1 VTTLT
6 EIPAKTR
13 GSAFLFEDVLPAQVF
28 TPEDLTEEHLAIGRM
43 VDEFWINEVEPNLPA
58 IREKQPGAALAV
70 LRKSAELGLTGM
82 TIPEEF
88 GGMEMDLPALMVA
101 AEHMGRDASYAGWHS
116 AHTGIGTLPIVYFGT
131 PEQKKKYLP
140 RLARLELLAA
150 YALTEPL
157 AGSDALAARTRADLA
172 PDGKHYILNG
182 QKMWIT
188 NGGAADLFTIFAKVG
203 GEKFT
208 AFLVER
214 AFPGVSSGAEEHKM
228 GIRGTSTTAV
238 YLDNVAVPVENV
250 LGEIG
255 RGHVIAF
262 NVLNIGRLK
271 LGPASVG
278 AAKNVLA
285 ISIKYAKQRKAFGS
299 AIAEFGAIQ
308 HKLAEMAIR
317 IFAAESMIWRVA
329 GLIESQMQ
337 TTSAE
342 RRQSS
347 VTEMQ
352 AVEEY
357 AAECSMVKVFAS
369 EMLDY
374 VVDEGVQI
382 HGGYGF
388 HQDYA
393 VERAYRDSRINRLFE
408 GTNEINRLVIMGMPL
423 KRAAR
428 GQLPLFEAACSVLK
442 LSEQPSLSS
451 EKRSVTATETETET
465 ETEEDRL
472 VRNAKTIA
480 LLTLAVAHD
489 KYGAQLEK
497 QQEVIMNLSDIAME
511 VFAMESCLLRS
522 KKLTSSGKGEKALD
536 ICAVSLRDATARI
549 EGFSRTVLSACCEGD
564 ILRKHLATVRGY
576 ADHTPVNSI
585 ALRRQI
591 AARLLSSERYTV

>member
-1 VTTLT
+1 MTTLT
-6 EIPAKTR
+6 EIPGKTR

-43 VDEFWINEVEPNLPA
+43 IDEFWTSEVEPNLPA
-58 IREKQPGAALAV
+58 IRDKQPGIALAV

-88 GGMEMDLPALMVA
+88 GGMEMDLPSLMVA

-116 AHTGIGTLPIVYFGT
+116 GHTGIGTLPIVYFGT

-140 RLARLELLAA
+140 RLARMELLAA

-214 AFPGVSSGAEEHKM
+214 AFRGVSSGAEEHKM

-285 ISIKYAKQRKAFGS
+285 ISIKYAKQRKAFGC
-299 AIAEFGAIQ
+299 AIADFGAIQ

-317 IFAAESMIWRVA
+317 IFAAESMTWRVA

-337 TTSAE
+337 VTSAE

-347 VTEMQ
+347 ITEMK

-369 EMLDY
+369 EMLNY

-393 VERAYRDSRINRLFE
+393 VERAYRDSRINRIFE
-408 GTNEINRLVIMGMPL
+408 GTNEINRLLIMGMPL

-428 GQLPLFEAACSVLK
+428 GQLPLFEAA
-442 LSEQPSLSS
+442 
-451 EKRSVTATETETET
+451 RSVFNQSENPGLSNQKQSVTET

-472 VRNAKTIA
+472 VRNAKTTA
-480 LLTLAVAHD
+480 LFTLAVAHE

-497 QQEVIMNLSDIAME
+497 QQEVIMNLSDIVLE
-511 VFAMESCLLRS
+511 VFAMESSLLRS
-522 KKLTSSGKGEKALD
+522 EKLTSSGKSGSALD
-536 ICAVSLRDATARI
+536 ICAVSLRDAAVRI

-564 ILRKHLATVRGY
+564 LLHKHLATVRRF

-591 AARLLSSERYTV
+591 AARLLSSEGYTV

>member
-1 VTTLT
+1 MTTLT
-6 EIPAKTR
+6 EIPGKTR
-13 GSAFLFEDVLPAQVF
+13 GSAFLFEDVLPTKVF

-43 VDEFWINEVEPNLPA
+43 IDEFWTNEVEPNLPA
-58 IREKQPGAALAV
+58 IREKRPGAALAV

-88 GGMEMDLPALMVA
+88 GGMEMDLPSLMVA

-140 RLARLELLAA
+140 RLARMELLAA

-172 PDGKHYILNG
+172 PNGKHYILNG

-238 YLDNVAVPVENV
+238 YLDNAAVPVENV

-285 ISIKYAKQRKAFGS
+285 ISIKYAKQRKAFSS
-299 AIAEFGAIQ
+299 AIADFGAIQ

-317 IFAAESMIWRVA
+317 IFAAESMTWRVA
-329 GLIESQMQ
+329 GLIESEMQ
-337 TTSAE
+337 ATAA
-342 RRQSS
+342 RRESS

-393 VERAYRDSRINRLFE
+393 VERAYRDSRINRIFE
-408 GTNEINRLVIMGMPL
+408 GTSEINRLVIMGMPL

-428 GQLPLFEAACSVLK
+428 GQLPLLEAARAVLNQSGK
-442 LSEQPSLSS
+442 PSLSD
-451 EKRSVTATETETET
+451 EKQRV
-465 ETEEDRL
+465 TEEDRL

-480 LLTLAVAHD
+480 LMTIAVAHE
-489 KYGAQLEK
+489 KYGAQIEK

-511 VFAMESCLLRS
+511 VFAMESSLLRS
-522 KKLTSSGKGEKALD
+522 KKLTSSGKSGSALD
-536 ICAVSLRDATARI
+536 ICAVYLRDATARI
-549 EGFSRTVLSACCEGD
+549 EGFSRTVLSACCEGN
-564 ILRKHLATVRGY
+564 ILRKHLVTMRGY
-576 ADHTPVNSI
+576 ADHTPVNSV

>member
-1 VTTLT
+1 MTTLT
-6 EIPAKTR
+6 EIPGKTK

-43 VDEFWINEVEPNLPA
+43 IDEFWASEVEPHLPA
-58 IREKQPGAALAV
+58 IRDKQPGAALAV

-88 GGMEMDLPALMVA
+88 GGMEMDLPSLMVA

-131 PEQKKKYLP
+131 PEQKKQYLP
-140 RLARLELLAA
+140 RLARMELLAA

-238 YLDNVAVPVENV
+238 YLDNVAVPVEKV

-262 NVLNIGRLK
+262 NVLNVGRLK

-285 ISIKYAKQRKAFGS
+285 ICIKYAKQRKAFGC
-299 AIAEFGAIQ
+299 AIADFGAIQ

-337 TTSAE
+337 ATSAE

-347 VTEMQ
+347 ITEMQ

-357 AAECSMVKVFAS
+357 AAECSMVKVFAT

-408 GTNEINRLVIMGMPL
+408 GTSEINRLVIMGMPL

-428 GQLPLFEAACSVLK
+428 GQLPLFEAARSVLNQ
-442 LSEQPSLSS
+442 SETPSLSN
-451 EKRSVTATETETET
+451 EKPGV
-465 ETEEDRL
+465 TEEDGL
-472 VRNAKTIA
+472 VRNAKKMF
-480 LLTLAVAHD
+480 LLTLAVAHE

-511 VFAMESCLLRS
+511 VFAMESSLLRS
-522 KKLTSSGKGEKALD
+522 KKLTSSSESGIALY
-536 ICAVSLRDATARI
+536 ICAVYLRDAMVRI
-549 EGFSRTVLSACCEGD
+549 EGFSRTVLSACCERD
-564 ILRKHLATVRGY
+564 ILHKHLVTMRGY
-576 ADHTPVNSI
+576 ADHRPVNSV

-591 AARLLSSERYTV
+591 AARLLSSERYIV

>member
-1 VTTLT
+1 MTTLT
-6 EIPAKTR
+6 EIPGKTR
-13 GSAFLFEDVLPAQVF
+13 GSAFLFEDILPAQVF

-43 VDEFWINEVEPNLPA
+43 IDEFWANEVEPNLPA
-58 IREKQPGAALAV
+58 IRDKQPGAALAV
-70 LRKSAELGLTGM
+70 LWKSAELGLTGM

-88 GGMEMDLPALMVA
+88 GGMEMDLPSLMVA

-140 RLARLELLAA
+140 RLARMELLAA

-188 NGGAADLFTIFAKVG
+188 NGGAADLFTVFAKVG

-299 AIAEFGAIQ
+299 AIADFGAIK

-337 TTSAE
+337 GTAAE
-342 RRQSS
+342 RKQSS

-428 GQLPLFEAACSVLK
+428 GQLPLFEAARAVLNLNQK
-442 LSEQPSLSS
+442 PGVSN
-451 EKRSVTATETETET
+451 EKQNA
-465 ETEEDRL
+465 TEEDRL

-480 LLTLAVAHD
+480 LLTLAVAHER
-489 KYGAQLEK
+489 YRAQLEK

-511 VFAMESCLLRS
+511 VFAMESGLLRM
-522 KKLTSSGKGEKALD
+522 KKLTLSGKGENALD
-536 ICAVSLRDATARI
+536 MCAVYLRDATARI
-549 EGFSRTVLSACCEGD
+549 EKFSRTVLSACCEGD
-564 ILRKHLATVRGY
+564 VLRKHLATVRGY
-576 ADHTPVNSI
+576 ADHMPVNSV

>member
-1 VTTLT
+1 
-6 EIPAKTR
+6 
-13 GSAFLFEDVLPAQVF
+13 
-28 TPEDLTEEHLAIGRM
+28 
-43 VDEFWINEVEPNLPA
+43 
-58 IREKQPGAALAV
+58 
-70 LRKSAELGLTGM
+70 
-82 TIPEEF
+82 
-88 GGMEMDLPALMVA
+88 
-101 AEHMGRDASYAGWHS
+101 
-116 AHTGIGTLPIVYFGT
+116 
-131 PEQKKKYLP
+131 
-140 RLARLELLAA
+140 
-150 YALTEPL
+150 
-157 AGSDALAARTRADLA
+157 
-172 PDGKHYILNG
+172 
-182 QKMWIT
+182 
-188 NGGAADLFTIFAKVG
+188 
-203 GEKFT
+203 
-208 AFLVER
+208 
-214 AFPGVSSGAEEHKM
+214 M

-278 AAKNVLA
+278 AAKNVQA
-285 ISIKYAKQRKAFGS
+285 ICIKYAKQRKAFGS
-299 AIAEFGAIQ
+299 AIADFGAIQ

-317 IFAAESMIWRVA
+317 IFAAESMTWRVA

-337 TTSAE
+337 APAE
-342 RRQSS
+342 PSRSS
-347 VTEMQ
+347 ITEMQ
-352 AVEEY
+352 VLEEY

-382 HGGYGF
+382 HGGYGY

-393 VERAYRDSRINRLFE
+393 VERAYRDSRINRIFE

-423 KRAAR
+423 KRAVR
-428 GQLPLFEAACSVLK
+428 GQLPLFEAARGVLN
-442 LSEQPSLSS
+442 SS
-451 EKRSVTATETETET
+451 EKPSLPDEKPEITEA
-465 ETEEDRL
+465 DRL
-472 VRNAKTIA
+472 VRNAKRIA
-480 LLTLAVAHD
+480 LLTLAVAHE
-489 KYGAQLEK
+489 KYSAQLEK

-511 VFAMESCLLRS
+511 VFAMESGLLRT
-522 KKLTSSGKGEKALD
+522 KKLTLSGKGENALD

-564 ILRKHLATVRGY
+564 VLRKHLATVRSY

>member
-1 VTTLT
+1 MTTLT
-6 EIPAKTR
+6 EISGKTR
-13 GSAFLFEDVLPAQVF
+13 GSAFLFEDVVPAQVF

-43 VDEFWINEVEPNLPA
+43 IDEFWTNEVEPNLPA

-88 GGMEMDLPALMVA
+88 GGMEMDLPSLMVA

-140 RLARLELLAA
+140 RLARMELLAA

-157 AGSDALAARTRADLA
+157 AGSDALAARTRADLS

-299 AIAEFGAIQ
+299 AIADFGAIQ

-317 IFAAESMIWRVA
+317 IFATESMTWRVA

-337 TTSAE
+337 ASAE

-347 VTEMQ
+347 ITEMQ
-352 AVEEY
+352 ALEEY

-428 GQLPLFEAACSVLK
+428 GQLPLFEAARSVLN
-442 LSEQPSLSS
+442 LSEQPNLSN
-451 EKRSVTATETETET
+451 EKRSIT

-472 VRNAKTIA
+472 VHNAKTIA
-480 LLTLAVAHD
+480 LLMLAVAHE

-511 VFAMESCLLRS
+511 VFAMESSLLRS
-522 KKLTSSGKGEKALD
+522 KKLTSSGKTGIALD
-536 ICAVSLRDATARI
+536 ICAVYLRDATARI
-549 EGFSRTVLSACCEGD
+549 EGFSRTVLSACYEGD
-564 ILRKHLATVRGY
+564 VLRKHLITLRRY
-576 ADHTPVNSI
+576 ADYTPVNSV

-591 AARLLSSERYTV
+591 AARLLSSERYII

>member
-1 VTTLT
+1 
-6 EIPAKTR
+6 
-13 GSAFLFEDVLPAQVF
+13 
-28 TPEDLTEEHLAIGRM
+28 
-43 VDEFWINEVEPNLPA
+43 
-58 IREKQPGAALAV
+58 
-70 LRKSAELGLTGM
+70 M

-88 GGMEMDLPALMVA
+88 GGMEMDLPSLMVA

-116 AHTGIGTLPIVYFGT
+116 AHTGIGTLPIVYFGS
-131 PEQKKKYLP
+131 PQQKKKYLP
-140 RLARLELLAA
+140 RLARMELLAA
-150 YALTEPL
+150 YALTEPW

-172 PDGKHYILNG
+172 PDGQHYILNG

-214 AFPGVSSGAEEHKM
+214 TFPGVSSGAEEHKM

-271 LGPASVG
+271 LGPASIG

-285 ISIKYAKQRKAFGS
+285 ICIKYAKQRKAFGS
-299 AIAEFGAIQ
+299 AIADFGAIQ

-317 IFAAESMIWRVA
+317 IFAAESMTWRVA
-329 GLIESQMQ
+329 GLIERQMQ
-337 TTSAE
+337 ATSAE

-347 VTEMQ
+347 ITEMQ

-388 HQDYA
+388 HEDYA

-408 GTNEINRLVIMGMPL
+408 GTNEINRLVMMGMPL

-428 GQLPLFEAACSVLK
+428 GQLPLFEAARAVLK
-442 LSEQPSLSS
+442 QSENPSLSNQ
-451 EKRSVTATETETET
+451 KQSVAET
-465 ETEEDRL
+465 ETEEDCL

-480 LLTLAVAHD
+480 LLTLAVAHE

-497 QQEVIMNLSDIAME
+497 QQEVIMNLADITME
-511 VFAMESCLLRS
+511 VFAMESSLLRS
-522 KKLTSSGKGEKALD
+522 QKLVSAGKKANHLD
-536 ICAVSLRDATARI
+536 ICAVYLRDATARI
-549 EGFSRTVLSACCEGD
+549 ETFSRTVLSACSEGD
-564 ILRKHLATVRGY
+564 VLRKHLASVRGY

-591 AARLLSSERYTV
+591 AACLLSSERYTV

>member
-1 VTTLT
+1 MTTVT
-6 EIPAKTR
+6 EIPGKTR

-28 TPEDLTEEHLAIGRM
+28 TPEDLTEEHLAIGHM
-43 VDEFWINEVEPNLPA
+43 IDEFWASEVEPNLPA
-58 IREKQPGAALAV
+58 IRDKQPGAALAV

-88 GGMEMDLPALMVA
+88 GGMEMDLPSLMVA

-131 PEQKKKYLP
+131 PDQKKRYLP
-140 RLARLELLAA
+140 RLARMELLAA

-214 AFPGVSSGAEEHKM
+214 AFHGVSSGAEEHKM

-285 ISIKYAKQRKAFGS
+285 ICIKYAKQRKAFGS

-317 IFAAESMIWRVA
+317 IFATESMAWRVA

-337 TTSAE
+337 VTSAA
-342 RRQSS
+342 RKQSS
-347 VTEMQ
+347 ITEMQ

-428 GQLPLFEAACSVLK
+428 GQLPLFEAARSALNQ
-442 LSEQPSLSS
+442 SENPSLSD
-451 EKRSVTATETETET
+451 EKRRVTET
-465 ETEEDRL
+465 ETEEARL
-472 VRNAKTIA
+472 VRNAKTTA
-480 LLTLAVAHD
+480 LFMLAVAHE

-511 VFAMESCLLRS
+511 VFAMESSLLRS
-522 KKLTSSGKGEKALD
+522 RKLTSSDKSGRALD
-536 ICAVSLRDATARI
+536 ISAVYLRDAAVRI

-564 ILRKHLATVRGY
+564 LLRKHLATVRRFT
-576 ADHTPVNSI
+576 DHTPVNSI

-591 AARLLSSERYTV
+591 AARLLSSERYTI

>member
-1 VTTLT
+1 MTTLT
-6 EIPAKTR
+6 EIPGKTR
-13 GSAFLFEDVLPAQVF
+13 GSAFLFEDALPTQVF

-43 VDEFWINEVEPNLPA
+43 IDEFWASEVEPNLPA
-58 IREKQPGAALAV
+58 IREKKPGAALAV
-70 LRKSAELGLTGM
+70 LRKSADLGLTGM

-88 GGMEMDLPALMVA
+88 GGMEMDLPSLMVA

-116 AHTGIGTLPIVYFGT
+116 AHTGIGTLPLVYFGT
-131 PEQKKKYLP
+131 SEQKKKYLP
-140 RLARLELLAA
+140 RLARMELLAA

-172 PDGKHYILNG
+172 PDGKHFILNG

-238 YLDNVAVPVENV
+238 YLDNVAVPVENL

-285 ISIKYAKQRKAFGS
+285 ICIKYAKQRKAFGS
-299 AIAEFGAIQ
+299 AIADFGAIQ

-317 IFAAESMIWRVA
+317 VFVAECMTWRVA
-329 GLIESQMQ
+329 GLIETQMQ
-337 TTSAE
+337 ASAAE

-347 VTEMQ
+347 ITEMH

-428 GQLPLFEAACSVLK
+428 GQLPLLEAARSVLNQSENPG
-442 LSEQPSLSS
+442 LSN
-451 EKRSVTATETETET
+451 EKQAATI
-465 ETEEDRL
+465 TEEDCI
-472 VRNAKTIA
+472 VRNAKKIF

-489 KYGAQLEK
+489 RSGAQLEK

-511 VFAMESCLLRS
+511 VFAMESGLLRR
-522 KKLTSSGKGEKALD
+522 KKLTSSGKSENALD
-536 ICAVSLRDATARI
+536 ICAVYLRDAIARI
-549 EGFSRTVLSACCEGD
+549 EGFSRTVLSACCEREV
-564 ILRKHLATVRGY
+564 LRKHLATVRGY
-576 ADHTPVNSI
+576 ADHMPVNSI